1 MLRFGSPG
9 EHQLDVLPLH
19 VVGTPPVLHHHPFR
33 YIDYKELA
41 YIRKKAA
48 RKSAERISTCGA
60 EFFMDSAFMRSSSD
74 DYR

>member
-19 VVGTPPVLHHHPFR
+19 VVGTPPIFNYHPFR
-33 YIDYKELA
+33 YDFKEQA
-41 YIRKKAA
+41 YIRKQAA
-48 RKSAERISTCGA
+48 QRSAERIPTCGA
-60 EFFMDSAFMRSSSD
+60 KFFMDFAFMQSSSE